1 MSQIQ
6 EKINKL
12 IENRETAR
20 LGGGQKAD
28 ALPRRLH
35 PQDAHHGSGA
45 ALPALGGAGAAGQ
58 AGGQQEQD

>member
-20 LGGGQKAD
+20 LGGGQKAID
-28 ALPRRLH
+28 KQHEKGKYTARERIQMLLATISAWIASTPS
-35 PQDAHHGSGA
+35 ATA
-45 ALPALGGAGAAGQ
+45 W
-58 AGGQQEQD
+58 